1 MDLDRWGD
9 WAHRFGFGQLAPL
22 DIPNQNTGLIPDSSY
37 YDRVFPAGWGPG
49 YTVNLGIGQGN
60 MGTSP
65 LQLARYTAAIGN
77 GGTLV
82 TPHLVM
88 AQTDPE
94 TGITTTPSR
103 RRPQQIPIEPRNF
116 QVVREGMEAVVAAG
130 TARRA
135 QIPAYGDFAEILVA
149 GKTGTAEN
157 PRGKDHAVFIAY
169 APVDDPQVAVG
180 VIVENA
186 GFGSTTAAPIAS
198 LMIEQ
203 YFRGQIASP
212 QRNALIPFV
221 RAQRSVGRI

>member
-1 MDLDRWGD
+1 M
-9 WAHRFGFGQLAPL
+9 
-22 DIPNQNTGLIPDSSY
+22 
-37 YDRVFPAGWGPG
+37 
-49 YTVNLGIGQGN
+49 
-60 MGTSP
+60 
-65 LQLARYTAAIGN
+65 
-77 GGTLV
+77 
-82 TPHLVM
+82 
-88 AQTDPE
+88 
-94 TGITTTPSR
+94 
-103 RRPQQIPIEPRNF
+103 
-116 QVVREGMEAVVAAG
+116 AAG